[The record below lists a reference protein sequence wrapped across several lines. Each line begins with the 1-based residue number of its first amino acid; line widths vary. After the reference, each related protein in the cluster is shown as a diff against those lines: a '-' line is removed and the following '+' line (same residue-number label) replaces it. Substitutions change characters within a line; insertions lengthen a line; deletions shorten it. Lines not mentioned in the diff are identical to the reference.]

1 MVPGSAQPSPLL
13 RTLSVSKSLKAS
25 PMVLNILYMLMIHPF
40 QTSPLNSNC
49 AHNISSWV
57 SNRRSK
63 LKSPKPFLDSPQL
76 PSQLREGQHST
87 YRYLAWSLLLPS
99 PPPRAQETFVCP
111 TFETH
116 PKLTTSS
123 DPVTTISPQKLSPH
137 LPCFPPLA
145 PSHKIFNT
153 EFRVMLLKYE

>member
-25 PMVLNILYMLMIHPF
+25 PMVLNTLYMLMIHPF

-76 PSQLREGQHST
+76 PSQLRGGNIGLT
-87 YRYLAWSLLLPS
+87 VAWFGLCSFPHPHQGFRKPLSVLPLKHIQNWPLPPTQSPPSPPKNCLPIFPASRLLLP
-99 PPPRAQETFVCP
+99 
-111 TFETH
+111 
-116 PKLTTSS
+116 LTKFSTRNSEWW
-123 DPVTTISPQKLSPH
+123 
-137 LPCFPPLA
+137 C
-145 PSHKIFNT
+145 
-153 EFRVMLLKYE
+153 